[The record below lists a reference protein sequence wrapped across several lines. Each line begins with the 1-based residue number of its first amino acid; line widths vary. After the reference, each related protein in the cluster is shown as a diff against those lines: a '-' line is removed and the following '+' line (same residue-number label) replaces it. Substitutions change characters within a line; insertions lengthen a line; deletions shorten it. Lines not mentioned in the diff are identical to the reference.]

1 MEISSDDRLLA
12 ILSHV
17 LTLVSC
23 GIIAPIIIYLAKK
36 DNPYVR
42 EHARRSLN
50 FQLSFVIY
58 FFISGLLCVVLVGF
72 VLIPILGVVDV
83 VFVIIATVKASQDIM
98 YTYPLSLE
106 LIK

>member
-1 MEISSDDRLLA
+1 MQVSSDDRLLA

-23 GIIAPIIIYLAKK
+23 GIIAPIIIYLAKT

-50 FQLSFVIY
+50 NQLSFIIY
-58 FFISGLLCVVLVGF
+58 FIISGLLCFAIIGF
-72 VLIPILGVVDV
+72 VLIPILAVADV

-98 YTYPLSLE
+98 YKYPLSIE